1 MDLSN
6 LSSDLPSAPSVQQQT
21 TERLSRELALEFKN
35 AANAVAALYNSH
47 EPEEAKTEF
56 SNAAKAVT
64 RLYRLANKKLVSAA
78 DQGYTDCL
86 DDLLVAIANGE
97 DIEDWAL
104 TRRAEIRKQDQ
115 EDFDEK
121 EKNSSEMASSPV
133 TETQCLPE
141 LVAPLLENSRLPNHV
156 FSAPAQLAAP
166 QHFYPGIPPPSVA
179 HSIKQRASI
188 RRKPRISKEEPW
200 SKADLGSDSDSD
212 SGRKRR
218 KNE

>member
-6 LSSDLPSAPSVQQQT
+6 LSSDLPAAPSVQQQAA
-21 TERLSRELALEFKN
+21 ERLSRELALEFKT

-47 EPEEAKTEF
+47 EPEEAKSEF

-64 RLYRLANKKLVSAA
+64 RLYRLANKKSVSAA

-86 DDLLVAIANGE
+86 DDLLLAIANGD

-115 EDFDEK
+115 EDLEERD
-121 EKNSSEMASSPV
+121 KNSEVASSPV
-133 TETQCLPE
+133 TECIPE
-141 LVAPLLENSRLPNHV
+141 LVAPPLENSRLPNHV

-179 HSIKQRASI
+179 HSVKQRASI
-188 RRKPRISKEEPW
+188 RRKPRKEGKKEEW
-200 SKADLGSDSDSD
+200 KDGSDSDSD

-218 KNE
+218 KKKEE